1 MTHGV
6 RSNARRL
13 RSSYETGIQCNDDRR
28 LALMSFV
35 RTIAIV
41 RSGDRISLRFV
52 LATWLVLGCASQP
65 ASATPSPSA
74 RAVDGPVVRPG
85 LDQFVANPPEW
96 ARGKRIGLITNI
108 AGIDSRGRNNI
119 DLLAADK
126 RIRLTALFAFEHGLR
141 GDAPAGQP
149 IESGTDAKTGL
160 PVYSLYGEIREPT
173 PEMLRDVDVLVYD
186 TQDAGARPLT
196 RVSTMA
202 LAMKAAAKKGIPF
215 AVLDRPNPIGGTIVE
230 GPVLDPAFASF
241 VGMYPTP
248 LRHGMTVGELA
259 RLYNAQF
266 GIGVTLYVVPMDGW
280 RRDMMF
286 DATGLTFIPPSP
298 NLRRLEAEI
307 LYPGTV
313 LLEGTNISEGRGTEF
328 PFEQTGAPWLDADRV
343 IREMNALGLAGVR
356 FDAVSIPVAA
366 DGRRFPNTT
375 IPGVRIVVTDR
386 RSYRAVRTAM
396 LLIDTIHRL
405 WPNEFAWTGANQ
417 REPSLRTVDRLA
429 GTDQFRLAVDAG
441 TLRAKLADWE
451 RQADAFRKLREPYL
465 LYR

>member
-1 MTHGV
+1 
-6 RSNARRL
+6 L
-13 RSSYETGIQCNDDRR
+13 
-28 LALMSFV
+28 
-35 RTIAIV
+35 
-41 RSGDRISLRFV
+41 LRFT
-52 LATWLVLGCASQP
+52 LIALLGAGCASQSVP
-65 ASATPSPSA
+65 SSSSPAAASA
-74 RAVDGPVVRPG
+74 VVRPG

-96 ARGKRIGLITNI
+96 ARGKRIGLITNV
-108 AGIDSRGRNNI
+108 AGIDSRGRSNI
-119 DLLAADK
+119 DLLVADK
-126 RIRLTALFAFEHGLR
+126 RVKLTALFAFEHGLR
-141 GDAPAGQP
+141 GDEPPGKP
-149 IESGTDAKTGL
+149 IESGIDPKTGL
-160 PVYSLYGEIREPT
+160 PVYSLYGDVREPT
-173 PEMLRDVDVLVYD
+173 PEMLKDVDVLVYD

-202 LAMKAAAKKGIPF
+202 LGMKAAAKKGIPF

-230 GPVLDPAFASF
+230 GPVLDTAFASF

-259 RLYNAQF
+259 RLYNSQF
-266 GIGVTLYVVPMDGW
+266 GINAKLYVVPMEGW

-307 LYPGTV
+307 VYPGMV
-313 LLEGTNISEGRGTEF
+313 LLEGTNLSEGRGTEF
-328 PFEQTGAPWLDADRV
+328 PFEQTGAPWMQPERV
-343 IREMNALGLAGVR
+343 IRELDALSLPGVR
-356 FDAVSIPVAA
+356 FEAVSIAVAA

-375 IPGVRIVVTDR
+375 IPGVRVIVTDR
-386 RSYRAVRTAM
+386 RSFRAVRTAM

-417 REPSLRTVDRLA
+417 REPNLRTVDRLA

-441 TLRAKLADWE
+441 TLRTKLDEWD
-451 RQADAFRKLREPYL
+451 RQAEAFRRLRGPYL